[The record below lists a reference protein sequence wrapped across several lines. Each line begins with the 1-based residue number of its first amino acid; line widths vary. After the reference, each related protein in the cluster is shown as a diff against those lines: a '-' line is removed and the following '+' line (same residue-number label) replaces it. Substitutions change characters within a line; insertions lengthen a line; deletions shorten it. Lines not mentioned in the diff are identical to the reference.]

1 MQSQLFMIKLSQEGM
16 EKRDMIFD
24 LWERLKEIS
33 ELLQDSHNNNL
44 LNLFCIN
51 QGSILIRYI
60 ISLDLFTGTL
70 QGGINISILQINIA
84 AAAAAAAVS
93 L

>member
-1 MQSQLFMIKLSQEGM
+1 MIKLSQEGM

-84 AAAAAAAVS
+84 AAAAAAALS

>member
-1 MQSQLFMIKLSQEGM
+1 MIKLSQEGM

>member
-1 MQSQLFMIKLSQEGM
+1 MQSQLFTIKVSQEGM

-44 LNLFCIN
+44 LNLFCIY
-51 QGSILIRYI
+51 QGSILMRYI

-70 QGGINISILQINIA
+70 QGGINISVLQINIA
-84 AAAAAAAVS
+84 ATAS

>member
-84 AAAAAAAVS
+84 AAAAAVS

>member
-1 MQSQLFMIKLSQEGM
+1 M

-44 LNLFCIN
+44 LNLFCIYY
-51 QGSILIRYI
+51 GSILMRYI

-70 QGGINISILQINIA
+70 QGGINISVLQINIA
-84 AAAAAAAVS
+84 ATAS